1 MSSPDYSSASRKE
14 QPAAT
19 SGRPL
24 SSSSRGRGRGSVRR
38 SSNTAVN
45 LQASPGSATSMEPV
59 VNISIPGNELL
70 LTGQAAYQP
79 ASIHSDP
86 SQSGELQ
93 APLKV
98 FHPPKPGP
106 AAKRGRG
113 RRSLTSDEIQS
124 SISPG
129 MKIDIGEPMEAV
141 VVPGQSEALINEC
154 YETQSAEFISQ
165 YSLTTDQASCLPKH
179 LAVAPSQQLSDTSNS
194 LSQESE
200 GINTKFTSLRIVIVV
215 C

>member
-1 MSSPDYSSASRKE
+1 MSSPDNSSASRKE

-24 SSSSRGRGRGSVRR
+24 SSSSRGRGRGSIRR
-38 SSNTAVN
+38 SSNTALN

-59 VNISIPGNELL
+59 VNISIPGNEAL

-79 ASIHSDP
+79 ASVHSDP

-98 FHPPKPGP
+98 FNPPKPGP

-129 MKIDIGEPMEAV
+129 MKTDIGEPMEAV
-141 VVPGQSEALINEC
+141 VVPRQSEALINEC
-154 YETQSAEFISQ
+154 YETRSAGF
-165 YSLTTDQASCLPKH
+165 YLTTDQTSCLPKH